1 MRSTVLLAAILAIA
15 ATTKP
20 GVDSFRRALHAFVR
34 RQQGLLGEA
43 LSRGALALSDLAG
56 ASAGNAGALL
66 ACDDFYLFSV
76 IRLDA
81 SLQCDLQER
90 GTLVGTLRAVR
101 GVDHR
106 LRHREVVA
114 VDEAQQLDELHLVA
128 RGEHVRAR
136 LEEGEQQRG
145 RDALRL
151 LVE

>member
-66 ACDDFYLFSV
+66 ACDDFLLFSV

-81 SLQCDLQER
+81 SLQCDMQER
-90 GTLVGTLRAVR
+90 GALVGAVGVFGRWWAVAVQRTGAAELPTLFHLGS
-101 GVDHR
+101 GVD
-106 LRHREVVA
+106 
-114 VDEAQQLDELHLVA
+114 
-128 RGEHVRAR
+128 
-136 LEEGEQQRG
+136 
-145 RDALRL
+145 
-151 LVE
+151 